1 MEIFSRKYESSSQVH
16 LAWKQ
21 TEVKNEELHEK
32 VKNLRWKDQELEFP
46 VETLQRLKKEGVKNV
61 NNVAAR
67 TSPNRIEAATQ
78 IIRTKQEYKQTG
90 KRVRQKECLQH

>member
-1 MEIFSRKYESSSQVH
+1 M
-16 LAWKQ
+16 
-21 TEVKNEELHEK
+21 KNEDLHEK

-46 VETLQRLKKEGVKNV
+46 VETVQRLKKEGVKNV

-67 TSPNRIEAATQ
+67 ISPNRIEAATQ

-90 KRVRQKECLQH
+90 KRVRQKELLH

>member
-1 MEIFSRKYESSSQVH
+1 M
-16 LAWKQ
+16 
-21 TEVKNEELHEK
+21 KNEELHEK

>member
-1 MEIFSRKYESSSQVH
+1 M
-16 LAWKQ
+16 
-21 TEVKNEELHEK
+21 KNEELHEK

-46 VETLQRLKKEGVKNV
+46 VETVQRLKKEGVKNV

-67 TSPNRIEAATQ
+67 ISPNRIEAATQ

-90 KRVRQKECLQH
+90 KRVRQKELLH

>member
-1 MEIFSRKYESSSQVH
+1 M
-16 LAWKQ
+16 
-21 TEVKNEELHEK
+21 KNEELHEK

-46 VETLQRLKKEGVKNV
+46 VETVQRLKKEGVKNV

-67 TSPNRIEAATQ
+67 ISPNRIEAATQ

-90 KRVRQKECLQH
+90 ERVRQKELLH